1 MKSRKEQAS
10 GDGCFPDLMRQ
21 NRLMS
26 GSLRSALRAV
36 AVAGLRAYLGF
47 ALRTTRWTISLSP
60 QSKDWLT
67 GQEGRVAVVAFWH
80 EMLPLASALWWWAE
94 PHNHALRLRV
104 LISRNQ
110 DGRLIADV
118 VAPWRIWSIAGSSD
132 ARGKNK
138 GGANALRQMRRSL
151 RHGCLVAITPDGPN
165 GPRRKVQQGALALA
179 RLADAPVV
187 PVGAV
192 CRGITLKTWDRMV
205 LPLPFGRG
213 VLTSADPLFLETLS
227 GQADPALVLEQALNQ
242 AMERA
247 ASHWNAP
254 ATHDACSKALAPLD
268 LTPSRAWSVA
278 GALLTPFL
286 PLFLRWR
293 LARGKEL
300 PDRVREKMGYASR
313 PRPDGALVWFHAASV
328 GEVISLLPL
337 VQKCLALRSD
347 LHVLLTTGTVTAA
360 QTVAQ
365 RLMDARVIHQFMPL
379 DVPRW
384 GRRFLR
390 HWRPQAAVFTE
401 SELWPTMIGLCHAR
415 NISVALVNGRMSDR
429 SFRRWRRMPGVARA
443 MLERFAWVCPRSP
456 EDAARLSALGASTIL
471 PSGDLKRAA
480 ALLPVD
486 EAELAYLQTCLA
498 GRPIWLA
505 ASTHIGEE
513 QAIIDAARRLSDD
526 MPGLL
531 TIIVPRHPERGA
543 DVAAL
548 AGSAP
553 RRQLGQVPQRQDRLW
568 VADTLGELG
577 LFFRLASCVF
587 MGNSLLGCK
596 GGGHNPYE
604 PARLGC
610 AVATGPLTGN
620 FIEAYQHFGDAMTTV
635 PDARALEAWVRRVV
649 SDPALRERLGHA
661 AREIALA
668 DQSLVDH
675 LAERVLA
682 LLWSC

>member
-1 MKSRKEQAS
+1 
-10 GDGCFPDLMRQ
+10 
-21 NRLMS
+21 MS
-26 GSLRSALRAV
+26 GPVRSALRAV
-36 AVAGLRAYLGF
+36 MVAGLRAYLGF
-47 ALRTTRWTISLSP
+47 ALRTTRWTIALSP
-60 QSKDWLT
+60 KSQDWLT

-80 EMLPLASALWWWAE
+80 EMLPLSPALWWWAE
-94 PHNHALRLRV
+94 PHNPALRLRV

-151 RHGCLVAITPDGPN
+151 RHGCLVAITPDGPK
-165 GPRRKVQQGALALA
+165 GPRRKVQQGVLALA
-179 RLADAPVV
+179 RLAGAPVV

-192 CRGITLKTWDRMV
+192 CRSIALKTWDRMA

-213 VLTSADPLFLETLS
+213 VLASGDPLFLEALPED
-227 GQADPALVLEQALNQ
+227 ADPALVLEQALDQ

-247 ASHWNAP
+247 VSCRGKASGHEA
-254 ATHDACSKALAPLD
+254 SLQALAPLD
-268 LTPSRAWSVA
+268 LTPSRAWWVA
-278 GALLTPFL
+278 GTLLTPFL

-300 PDRVREKMGYASR
+300 PERVREKVGYASHS
-313 PRPDGALVWFHAASV
+313 RPDGALVWFHAASV

-337 VQKCLALRSD
+337 VQKCLVLRSD

-365 RLMDARVIHQFMPL
+365 RLPDARVIHQFMPL

-415 NISVALVNGRMSDR
+415 NIPVALVNGRMSDR
-429 SFRRWRRMPGVARA
+429 SFERWQRMPVVARS

-456 EDAARLSALGASTIL
+456 EDAERLSALGAATTL
-471 PSGDLKRAA
+471 PAGDLKRAA
-480 ALLPVD
+480 APLPVD
-486 EAELAYLQTCLA
+486 EAELARLQACLA
-498 GRPIWLA
+498 GRPVWLA
-505 ASTHIGEE
+505 ASTHVGEE
-513 QAIIDAARRLSDD
+513 AAIIDVARILSHEIPD
-526 MPGLL
+526 LL

-548 AGSAP
+548 ADGAP
-553 RRQLGQVPQRQDRLW
+553 RRQLGQIPQKQDHIW

-577 LFFRLASCVF
+577 LFFRLATCVF
-587 MGNSLLGCK
+587 MGNSLPGCK

-620 FIEAYQHFGDAMTTV
+620 FTEAYEHFGAAITTV
-635 PDARALEAWVRRVV
+635 ADERALAAWVRRVV
-649 SDPALRERLGHA
+649 SNPAVRENLGDA
-661 AREIALA
+661 ARAVALA
-668 DQSLVDH
+668 DQSLVDR
-675 LAERVLA
+675 LAERILA
-682 LLWSC
+682 LSWSC